1 MKHEPATQL
10 STLRLELLRLA
21 HRHDQ
26 SAEAAIGRAAAM
38 ETYVLNGHSAPPLA
52 DKPKGPATPT

>member
-38 ETYVLNGHSAPPLA
+38 EGYVLNGPVPSPPLA
-52 DKPKGPATPT
+52 DKPKGPAPR